1 MGRARQT
8 HRAYINTPLG
18 TALIEGSEAGITRV
32 TIGPEV
38 PESKEIPASLV
49 PVCRQLKAYF
59 EGYLREFDIPL
70 SPEGTDFQK
79 KVWKALMEI
88 PFGRTISYGELAAGL
103 GNPGAVRAVASA
115 NAQNPIWILIPCHR
129 VVGTD
134 GDLRGYA
141 GGLHRKQWL
150 LNHESEAYQYSLF
163 PGGQTAEMDL

>member
-1 MGRARQT
+1 MDS
-8 HRAYINTPLG
+8 AYISTPLG
-18 TALIEGSEAGITRV
+18 TAFIQGSEAGITRLTV
-32 TIGPEV
+32 GSERPV
-38 PESKEIPASLV
+38 SDQV
-49 PVCRQLKAYF
+49 PVSLIPVYRQLKAYF
-59 EGYLREFDIPL
+59 EGHLREFDIPL

-88 PFGRTISYGELAAGL
+88 PFGRTISYGELAAGF

-163 PGGQTAEMDL
+163 PGGQTAERDL